1 MSRLLFG
8 LFLSGAAVCAAID
21 FEQCESWAESGECES
36 NPTYMKQEC
45 AKSCENAGKFKTQ
58 MQKECEGYALAGE
71 CSRNPAFMLST
82 CRKECDK
89 WEASK
94 GGAVRIDRSA
104 RCVEWSLMGKCEHH
118 PGHDM
123 ATECNTSCTIAQR
136 CAQSSFSGW
145 SIGTCDKALRCEV
158 EDKRS
163 NCGSLAAQGEC
174 SSNAVWM
181 AQNCLVTCS
190 AVDVDGVLSAQRA
203 EFRTILSPLIDLP
216 GDTTRRQERCWLP
229 GWSGQNHY
237 KQMLPTQCAAPRK
250 LPWQRRRVPRA
261 RLRASTEDQ
270 VTCPVDV
277 ASQTPR
283 VGRSTRHVTLPPHTL
298 HTVRVQQVLASP
310 RVRLLHEFLTEEE
323 ATEILRYAEPRFT
336 RSPVRSVA
344 TDRRTSMTAT
354 IGGGNWAVQKV
365 RARISAF
372 SGYED
377 HHLEPLQVVRY
388 FPGQKYDPHHDLF
401 DICDFPQKPRRHL
414 TFLIYLNSMPG
425 DAGGHTSFPRLNVR
439 DPPRWPGHG
448 AGMIH
453 ALALTLVP
461 SPPPSLSPPPSFSPS
476 PSPLTPHPSPL
487 TSTPHP
493 SPPRSTH
500 PHQVRVQ
507 PTARTAL
514 VFNDVLDNGLDDE
527 RTEHGGSAPS
537 SGVKYAI
544 NCWIRAR
551 PEEGFARKFSDLL
564 GM

>member
-1 MSRLLFG
+1 
-8 LFLSGAAVCAAID
+8 
-21 FEQCESWAESGECES
+21 
-36 NPTYMKQEC
+36 
-45 AKSCENAGKFKTQ
+45 
-58 MQKECEGYALAGE
+58 
-71 CSRNPAFMLST
+71 
-82 CRKECDK
+82 
-89 WEASK
+89 
-94 GGAVRIDRSA
+94 
-104 RCVEWSLMGKCEHH
+104 
-118 PGHDM
+118 
-123 ATECNTSCTIAQR
+123 
-136 CAQSSFSGW
+136 
-145 SIGTCDKALRCEV
+145 
-158 EDKRS
+158 
-163 NCGSLAAQGEC
+163 
-174 SSNAVWM
+174 M

-237 KQMLPTQCAAPRK
+237 KQMLPTQCAAPRT
-250 LPWQRRRVPRA
+250 LPWQRRRVTHA

-270 VTCPVDV
+270 VICPVNV

-283 VGRSTRHVTLPPHTL
+283 VGRTRHITLPPHTL
-298 HTVRVQQVLASP
+298 HTVKVQQVLASP
-310 RVRLLHEFLTEEE
+310 RVRLIHEFLTEEE
-323 ATEILRYAEPRFT
+323 AAEILRFAEPRFT

-354 IGGGNWAVQKV
+354 VGGSNWAVQKV
-365 RARISAF
+365 RERISAF

-439 DPPRWPGHG
+439 
-448 AGMIH
+448 
-453 ALALTLVP
+453 
-461 SPPPSLSPPPSFSPS
+461 
-476 PSPLTPHPSPL
+476 
-487 TSTPHP
+487 
-493 SPPRSTH
+493 
-500 PHQVRVQ
+500 VQ

-551 PEEGFARKFSDLL
+551 PEQGFARKFSDLL

>member
-1 MSRLLFG
+1 
-8 LFLSGAAVCAAID
+8 
-21 FEQCESWAESGECES
+21 
-36 NPTYMKQEC
+36 
-45 AKSCENAGKFKTQ
+45 
-58 MQKECEGYALAGE
+58 
-71 CSRNPAFMLST
+71 
-82 CRKECDK
+82 
-89 WEASK
+89 
-94 GGAVRIDRSA
+94 
-104 RCVEWSLMGKCEHH
+104 
-118 PGHDM
+118 
-123 ATECNTSCTIAQR
+123 
-136 CAQSSFSGW
+136 
-145 SIGTCDKALRCEV
+145 
-158 EDKRS
+158 
-163 NCGSLAAQGEC
+163 
-174 SSNAVWM
+174 M

-237 KQMLPTQCAAPRK
+237 KQMLPTQCAAPRT

-270 VTCPVDV
+270 VTCPVNV

-283 VGRSTRHVTLPPHTL
+283 VGRTRHITLPPHTL
-298 HTVRVQQVLASP
+298 HTVKVQQVLASP
-310 RVRLLHEFLTEEE
+310 RVRLIHEFLTEEE
-323 ATEILRYAEPRFT
+323 AAEILRFAEPRFT

-354 IGGGNWAVQKV
+354 VGGSNWAVQKV
-365 RARISAF
+365 RERISAF

-401 DICDFPQKPRRHL
+401 DICDFPQKPRRHI

-425 DAGGHTSFPRLNVR
+425 DAGGHTSFPRLN
-439 DPPRWPGHG
+439 
-448 AGMIH
+448 
-453 ALALTLVP
+453 
-461 SPPPSLSPPPSFSPS
+461 
-476 PSPLTPHPSPL
+476 
-487 TSTPHP
+487 
-493 SPPRSTH
+493 
-500 PHQVRVQ
+500 VRVQ

-551 PEEGFARKFSDLL
+551 PEQGFARKFSDLL